1 MSKRSKSSDFANK
14 FSDLSALSIST
25 QGIWLDS
32 SAADPADGPVDPLF
46 GEQENLFSK
55 ANGSADAVNIN
66 VTPVWSLGYSGRG
79 ISVGVYDTAMDIA
92 HADLSTNAV
101 LNKKIKGGNATII
114 SETGDEHATS
124 VAGIIAA
131 ARNGEGVVGIAYD
144 AKISPI
150 NIFDDSQRDSAY
162 VWNVL
167 KQQSLFHI
175 TNHSWSFTGAFAAN
189 PLVAEYAAAL
199 SGFTM
204 AADLGR
210 GKLGT
215 IANVAAG
222 NYRQLGL
229 STETNGLTVDRHVV
243 VVGATDHLGSVAYY
257 SNPGASILVVAP
269 SSDSYTGITTT
280 DVTGL
285 PGYSADDYTSTF
297 GGTSAATPQ
306 IAGIQ
311 AAMLEANP
319 GLGWRDV
326 QKILSISANHTGS
339 EIGAGTYRY
348 EASAWIV
355 NAAGNWNGGGLHFSN
370 DYGFGMAD
378 AYAAVLLAEDWFKA
392 FAGPAV
398 SANELSS
405 TGSTSGSWSVG
416 QAKTTDIQI
425 EIGADQAVEAMVLNL
440 NDLRFSAS
448 RNLTIDLISP
458 SGTVSRLLDQNG
470 LEGAVISGGW
480 QLMSRA
486 FQGESAAG
494 TWTIRISSAS
504 ASDVG
509 NLGNLSLTAYGS
521 SAEDKSV
528 FFYTDEFSKYWTE
541 ERSLL
546 DYQSGPATIF
556 ASAVTGSILLDLRTG
571 TGFIGDSPIAIAAG
585 TYVRTVITGDAGS
598 ELTAGDAG
606 VRFFGGRGT
615 DTLTGGAGNDVIDGG
630 DGDDTID
637 GGAGNNVLSGGAG
650 VDTLSYASA
659 SSGVAVSL
667 AAKSAQQTGGAAVNT
682 ISGFENLTGSSFADS
697 LTGDSSDNVL
707 DGGDG
712 DDLLIGGGGA
722 DSFIGGAGIDTVSYA
737 LSKVGVVV
745 DLGAGTASGGEAEG
759 DTFEGIENVIG
770 TKAGDWITGDDG
782 GNELD
787 GGAGNDTLS
796 GGAGN
801 DVLIGGAGAD
811 ILIGGPGR
819 DAVSYATSR
828 SGVFID
834 LARGIGSGRDA
845 QGDTFVEI
853 ENVIG
858 TNAADTLIGDEGE
871 NELYGLAG
879 NDLLIGGGGAD
890 LLDGGMGVDT
900 ASYIGAAEGITVN
913 LRTGT
918 ASDGDRLI
926 SIENLVGSG
935 FNDILTGDD
944 GNNRIEGGDG
954 DDVISGGMGN
964 DILIGGG
971 GSDTVLY
978 DDAISGIVVSLALT
992 KAQNTGGAGT
1002 DTLSGF
1008 ENIVGSAFDDVLT
1021 GNTLANLLDGGAGN
1035 DVLIGGAGADVL
1047 MGGEGVD
1054 TASYAAGKV
1063 GVIVNLRTGT
1073 GQGGDAE
1080 GDTLIGVENLIG
1092 SAGADH
1098 LLGDAGQNILDG
1110 GAGND
1115 VLFGDAGDD
1124 LLVGGAGAD
1133 VLDGGE
1139 GNDTVSYLTSKRG
1152 VIVDLELGTGR
1163 LGDAAGD
1170 TYLSIEN
1177 VIGSNAADV
1186 ITGDAADNALY
1197 GLAGNDVLHGGAGND
1212 VLEGGAGF
1220 DTLTG
1225 GADADVFYFSD
1236 PNSGADIITDFS
1248 AAEGDLI
1255 RISKAGFGISTT
1267 DFWNFLDVGAGV
1279 AGSASG
1285 QGQFLFDTDSSQ
1297 LYWDIDGAGSQSPA
1311 LIATLLNVQELTL
1324 AHFDFV

>member
-1 MSKRSKSSDFANK
+1 MSKRSNLSGESDK
-14 FSDLSALSIST
+14 LSDLASLSIST
-25 QGIWLDS
+25 QGIWLES
-32 SAADPADGPVDPLF
+32 SVNSADLPADPLF
-46 GEQENLFSK
+46 GEQENLFSR
-55 ANGSADAVNIN
+55 ANASAGVVSIN
-66 VTPVWSLGYSGRG
+66 VAPVWALGYSGKG
-79 ISVGVYDTAMDIA
+79 ISIGVYDTAMDVG
-92 HADLSTNAV
+92 HADLSSNV
-101 LNKKIKGGNATII
+101 VVNKKIKGGNATLI
-114 SETGDEHATS
+114 SEKGDEHATS

-131 ARNGEGVVGIAYD
+131 ARNGEGIVGIAHE

-150 NIFDDSQRDSAY
+150 NIFDDAQRDSAY

-167 KQQSLFHI
+167 KQQTLFQI

-189 PLVAEYAAAL
+189 PLIAEYAAAL

-229 STETNGLTVDRHVV
+229 STETNGLTIDRHVV

-269 SSDSYTGITTT
+269 SSDTYTGITTT

-285 PGYSADDYTSTF
+285 LGYSEDDYTSTF

-306 IAGIQ
+306 ISGIQ

-326 QKILSISANHTGS
+326 QKILSISATHTGS

-348 EASAWIV
+348 EASAWIF
-355 NAAGNWNGGGLHFSN
+355 NAGGNWNGGGLHFSN

-392 FAGPAV
+392 FSGPAV
-398 SANELSS
+398 SANELSA
-405 TGSTSGSWSVG
+405 TGTISGSWNVG

-425 EIGADQAVEAMVLNL
+425 DIGLNQTIEAMVLNL
-440 NDLRFSAS
+440 TDLKFSAG

-470 LEGAVISGGW
+470 LEGSVISGGW

-486 FQGESAAG
+486 FQGENAFG
-494 TWTIRISSAS
+494 TWTIRIYSAS

-509 NLGNLSLTAYGS
+509 SLGNLSLTAYGS
-521 SAEDKSV
+521 SVEDQSV
-528 FFYTDEFSKYWTE
+528 FFYTDEFGKYWTE

-546 DYQSGPATIF
+546 DYQAGPATIF
-556 ASAVTGSILLDLRTG
+556 ASAVTGSMLLDLRAG
-571 TGFIGDSPIAIAAG
+571 TGMLGDSPIAIAAG
-585 TYVRTVITGDAGS
+585 TYVRTVITGDADNQIA
-598 ELTAGDAG
+598 AGEAD
-606 VRFFGGRGT
+606 VRFFGGRGA
-615 DTLTGGAGNDVIDGG
+615 DILIGGAGNDLIDGG

-637 GGAGNNVLSGGAG
+637 GGSGNDVLAGGAG
-650 VDTLSYASA
+650 TDTLSYASA
-659 SSGVAVSL
+659 ASSVTVSL
-667 AAKSAQQTGGAAVNT
+667 AVRSAQRTGGAGLHT
-682 ISGFENLTGSSFADS
+682 ISGFENLTGSSFNDV
-697 LTGDSSDNVL
+697 LTGDGSDNVL

-712 DDLLIGGGGA
+712 DDLLIGGAGA
-722 DSFIGGAGIDTVSYA
+722 DHFIGGAGVDTVSYA
-737 LSKVGVVV
+737 LSKIGVVV
-745 DLGAGTASGGEAEG
+745 DLGAGSASGGDAEG

-770 TKAGDWITGDDG
+770 SNAADTITGDDSD
-782 GNELD
+782 NVLN
-787 GGAGNDTLS
+787 GGAGNDILS

-819 DAVSYATSR
+819 DTVSYATSR

-845 QGDTFVEI
+845 QGDTFFDI

-858 TNAADTLIGDEGE
+858 TNAADTLIGDDGE

-879 NDLLIGGGGAD
+879 NDILIGGAGAD
-890 LLDGGMGVDT
+890 LLDGGMGIDT
-900 ASYIGAAEGITVN
+900 ASYITAAEGVTVS
-913 LRTGT
+913 LMLGT

-926 SIENLVGSG
+926 SIENLIGSR
-935 FNDILTGDD
+935 FNDTLIGDE

-964 DILIGGG
+964 DILIGGAG
-971 GSDTVLY
+971 NDTVLY
-978 DDAISGIVVSLALT
+978 DDAISGVVVSLALT
-992 KAQNTGGAGT
+992 KAQNTGGAGI

-1008 ENIVGSAFDDVLT
+1008 ENVVGSAFDDTLT
-1021 GNTLANLLDGGAGN
+1021 GNALANVLEGGAGN
-1035 DVLIGGAGADVL
+1035 DVLIGGAGADIL
-1047 MGGEGVD
+1047 IGGDGID
-1054 TASYAAGKV
+1054 TASYATGKAGV
-1063 GVIVNLRTGT
+1063 VVNLRTGT
-1073 GQGGDAE
+1073 GHGGDAE
-1080 GDTLIGVENLIG
+1080 GDVLVDIENLIG
-1092 SAGADH
+1092 SAGDDY
-1098 LLGDAGQNILDG
+1098 LLGDAGNNVLDG
-1110 GAGND
+1110 GARND
-1115 VLFGDAGDD
+1115 ILFGDAGDD
-1124 LLVGGAGAD
+1124 VLIGGAGAD

-1139 GNDTVSYLTSKRG
+1139 GNDTVSYVTSKRG
-1152 VIVDLELGTGR
+1152 VNVDLELGIGR

-1170 TYLSIEN
+1170 TYVSIEN

-1186 ITGDAADNALY
+1186 ITGDALDNELY
-1197 GLAGNDVLHGGAGND
+1197 GLAGDDILKGGAGND
-1212 VLEGGAGF
+1212 LLEGGAGF
-1220 DTLTG
+1220 DVLTG
-1225 GADADVFYFSD
+1225 GAGADVFYFAD
-1236 PNSGADIITDFS
+1236 PNSGADVITDFS

-1255 RISKAGFGISTT
+1255 RISKAGFGISAI
-1267 DFWNFLDVGAGV
+1267 DFWNFLETGAGV
-1279 AGSASG
+1279 AASASG
-1285 QGQFLFDTDSSQ
+1285 HGQFLFDTNSSQ
-1297 LYWDIDGAGSQSPA
+1297 LLWDTDGAGIQSPI